1 MKQTG
6 QYTFRELHSYEDLAA
21 SFRLRYDVYRSSSI
35 AVICAENEISMDF
48 DVYDLRS
55 RHFGL
60 YKKEGDGETL
70 IGSVRLIT
78 NQPTAG
84 LDAFKYLLNPASNKK
99 EKLFYFLDF
108 FDNAQI
114 LLPFSI
120 EQEADFIYE
129 PSRFALKKAYRSL
142 GLAQFVIESIITVCC
157 ETDLKWAIITCPK
170 SKNIIYEQYGF
181 EFVSEKEVNNYT
193 NALLQIGNKRAH
205 YLNPDLAKRI
215 ALYRCQGC
223 FNYTVNALD
232 FSYLKILPYYVKQ
245 SLKNFVNY

>member
-108 FDNAQI
+108 FDNAQT

-157 ETDLKWAIITCPK
+157 ETDLKWELLRVPK
-170 SKNIIYEQYGF
+170 VK
-181 EFVSEKEVNNYT
+181 KLCMNNT
-193 NALLQIGNKRAH
+193 V
-205 YLNPDLAKRI
+205 LNL
-215 ALYRCQGC
+215 
-223 FNYTVNALD
+223 
-232 FSYLKILPYYVKQ
+232 
-245 SLKNFVNY
+245 

>member
-6 QYTFRELHSYEDLAA
+6 NYTFRELHSYAELEA
-21 SFRLRYDVYRSSSI
+21 SFKLRYDVYCNSSI
-35 AVICAENEISMDF
+35 AVLCAENAVSMDF

-60 YKKEGDGETL
+60 YKKEGHGEAL

-78 NQPTAG
+78 NQPTEG
-84 LDAFKYLLNPASNKK
+84 LDAFKYLLNPNFEKK

-108 FDNAQI
+108 FDNAQT

-157 ETDLKWAIITCPK
+157 EVDLKWAVLTSPK
-170 SKNIIYEQYGF
+170 SKKMIYEQYGF
-181 EFVSEKEVNNYT
+181 EFMGEKEVNNYT
-193 NALLQIGNKRAH
+193 NAILQIGNTRAY

-215 ALYRCQGC
+215 AAYRCQGC
-223 FNYTVNALD
+223 FNYTDNALD
-232 FSYLKILPYYVKQ
+232 FSYLKILSYYLKQ
-245 SLKNFVNY
+245 SIKNFIHF